1 MNKYLTHIP
10 ISQETIEILKKEFY
24 DNLHKA
30 KKYTASNGII
40 TRTLEEMDVIR
51 LGDMED
57 CKIANKIANNLALMI
72 IHEVRP
78 RYYKQQA
85 GSDLETHKDVGAT
98 VALNVVLE
106 GSGPIVFDDK
116 FEIYYKCAILDVTQL
131 HSVRTEDTRVLFRLT
146 MDGISYEEVID
157 CIRGKENDIFSL
169 SNN

>member
-10 ISQETIEILKKEFY
+10 ISEKVLETLRKEFY
-24 DNLHKA
+24 ANLHKA
-30 KKYTASNGII
+30 KKYTASNGVI

-51 LGDMED
+51 LEDMNE
-57 CKIANKIANNLALMI
+57 CHVAHRIANNLAHMI
-72 IHEVRP
+72 IHEVKP

-85 GSDLETHKDVGAT
+85 GSDLNTHRDVGAT

-106 GSGPIVFDDK
+106 GSGPIRFDD
-116 FEIYYKCAILDVTQL
+116 EIDIYYKCAILDVTQL

-157 CIRGKENDIFSL
+157 CIRGKENDIFNL
-169 SNN
+169 SDN